1 MSGILVWITG
11 FSGVGKT
18 SIAEALCG
26 EMRKNKMSVVHVD
39 GDMIR
44 NLFPGLGYTLT
55 DRLENAFRIARI
67 CAMLTQQGINVVCS
81 TISMFSEIHEFNK
94 KQNKKC
100 FEVLVNTDH
109 EIVKSRDLRGIYKK
123 NAEIVGVT
131 QEYVLP
137 KNPDLVIFNNID
149 NKQTEHAEKIF
160 QSIKGKYDI

>member
-81 TISMFSEIHEFNK
+81 TISMFSEI
-94 KQNKKC
+94 
-100 FEVLVNTDH
+100 
-109 EIVKSRDLRGIYKK
+109 
-123 NAEIVGVT
+123 
-131 QEYVLP
+131 
-137 KNPDLVIFNNID
+137 
-149 NKQTEHAEKIF
+149 
-160 QSIKGKYDI
+160 